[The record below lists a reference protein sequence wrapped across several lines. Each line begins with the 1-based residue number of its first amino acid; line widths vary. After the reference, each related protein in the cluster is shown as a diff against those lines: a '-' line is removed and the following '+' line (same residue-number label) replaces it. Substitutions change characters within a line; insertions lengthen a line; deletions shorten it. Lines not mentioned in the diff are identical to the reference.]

1 MHSFIKGAII
11 FGHTGKIPSMSAIRI
26 RELLG
31 YVVTWIGLPLA
42 ISVSIFEQRNGRG
55 KEE

>member
-1 MHSFIKGAII
+1 
-11 FGHTGKIPSMSAIRI
+11 MSAIRI